1 MLKASFWRERGD
13 LGWIGRGGKIKNNN
27 INLANNF
34 CNIVG
39 PSTETQQENFV
50 NKLWRIKV

>member
-1 MLKASFWRERGD
+1 MPKTSFWRERGD

-39 PSTETQQENFV
+39 PSTETHKKILSISYGE
-50 NKLWRIKV
+50 